1 MSMEDKYEEIPVHKF
16 FLIRPANEWMA
27 MTRGLPILKKLFGD
41 FWFESELAVLFAE
54 TNAGKSILAVQIA
67 DSISRGVDISPF
79 VCDAGAQ
86 KVLYFDFELSER
98 QFFIRYSED
107 GENMSQFNDNFI
119 WLDIDS
125 DGNSSREI
133 AREIDISHTQVNRL
147 LKEMFTDEMRQRGLD
162 IADDLSFRQRAM
174 FQSRWSFI
182 SW

>member
-1 MSMEDKYEEIPVHKF
+1 MEGKYEEIPVYKF
-16 FLIRPANEWMA
+16 FLIQPANEWMA
-27 MTRGLPILKKLFGD
+27 MTRGLPIQKKLFGD
-41 FWFESELAVLFAE
+41 FWFENELAVLFAE

-67 DSISRGVDISPF
+67 DSISRGVDIPPF

-107 GENMSQFNDNFI
+107 CENMSQFNDNFI